1 MAHRLHLPLA
11 RGRVFVA
18 VGALHLHGRDGL
30 LALIRRQGYRVT
42 RVL

>member
-1 MAHRLHLPLA
+1 MAHRLHLPLL

-30 LALIRRQGYRVT
+30 LALIRRQGYRVS